1 MTHRIFTA
9 CLGTETN
16 SFSPIPTGLS
26 VFEAAMLVRGG
37 QHGATP
43 SLFAVPLVLWRERAQ
58 TLGWTVIE
66 SLAAFATP
74 AGNTTRALFEALRDE
89 ILADLKA
96 ALPVSAVMLNLHGA
110 MIADGYLDAE
120 GDLLQRVRAVVG
132 PDVPVLAELDL
143 HCHLTQLK
151 VASADALVIYKEY
164 PHVDVAERAAE
175 LFDLLQGLLAGRI
188 RPVMALV
195 DMALL
200 GIFPTTAEPM
210 AGIVAR
216 MKAMERRPGVLSVS
230 LAHGFPW
237 GDTPE
242 VGARALVVT
251 DGDVP
256 LAERLA
262 VELGDAVWAQREH
275 LSPPFMSIDQ
285 AIDRVLAHMPDGRPF
300 VLADTADNPG
310 IGAAGDSTFL
320 LHRLIERGVGG
331 FAMSPLWDPTATA
344 LAFDAGV
351 GARLVM
357 RLGGKLG
364 PASGAPMDAMVQ
376 VMSLVPAGQQ
386 PFGGTLAPLGRMAW
400 LRIGDVA
407 DDAAA
412 LDVVV
417 NDHRIQT
424 FHPDC
429 FSVAGIN
436 PARPR
441 ALVVK
446 STQHFHAGFAPIA
459 REIVYVS
466 APGTG
471 AMDMQALDYGNV
483 QRKLWPRV
491 LDPERFGPRSPVVHR
506 RLHLPLAPAAL
517 GCINDLL

>member
-1 MTHRIFTA
+1 MSHRLFTA

-37 QHGATP
+37 AHGAQP

-58 TLGWTVIE
+58 ALGWTVVE

-89 ILADLKA
+89 ILADLQA
-96 ALPVSAVMLNLHGA
+96 AMPVSAVLLNLHGA
-110 MIADGYLDAE
+110 MIADGYPDAE
-120 GDLLQRVRAVVG
+120 GDLLQRVRALVG

-175 LFDLLQGLLAGRI
+175 LFDLLLGMLARGAAHPL
-188 RPVMALV
+188 RPVMALADCV
-195 DMALL
+195 ML

-210 AGIVAR
+210 AGLVER
-216 MKAMERRPGVLSVS
+216 MQAMEREPGVLSVS

-242 VGARALVVT
+242 VGTRVLVVT
-251 DGDVP
+251 DGDLP
-256 LAERLA
+256 LAQRLA
-262 VELGDAVWAQREH
+262 LELGDAVWALREQ
-275 LSPPFMSIDQ
+275 LSPPFMTTDE
-285 AIDRVLAHMPDGRPF
+285 AIDRVLAHPPDGRPF

-320 LHRLIERGVGG
+320 LRRLVERGVGG
-331 FAMSPLWDPTATA
+331 FALSPLWDPIATG

-351 GARLVM
+351 GARLAM

-364 PASGAPMDAMVQ
+364 PASGAPLDVAVQ
-376 VMSLVPAGQQ
+376 VMSLIPAAHQ

-400 LRIGDVA
+400 VRVGGP
-407 DDAAA
+407 DDATA

-429 FSVAGIN
+429 FAVAGID
-436 PARPR
+436 PTRPR
-441 ALVVK
+441 ALVAK

-459 REIVYVS
+459 REILYVS
-466 APGTG
+466 APGSG
-471 AMDMQALDYGNV
+471 AMDMRALRFEQV
-483 QRKLWPRV
+483 LRPLWPQVAEPARGLV
-491 LDPERFGPRSPVVHR
+491 LTAPVR
-506 RLHLPLAPAAL
+506 AAL
-517 GCINDLL
+517 AARPNERPVGG

>member
-1 MTHRIFTA
+1 MTQRLFTA

-37 QHGATP
+37 THGAQP

-58 TLGWTVIE
+58 ALGWTVVE

-74 AGNTTRALFEALRDE
+74 AGNTTRVLFEALRDE
-89 ILADLKA
+89 ILADLHA

-110 MIADGYLDAE
+110 MIADGYPDAE
-120 GDLLQRVRAVVG
+120 GDLLQRVRALVG
-132 PDVPVLAELDL
+132 PGVPVLAELDL

-175 LFDLLQGLLAGRI
+175 LFDLLQALLAGPGAARP

-195 DMALL
+195 DCAML
-200 GIFPTTAEPM
+200 GIFPTTSEPM
-210 AGIVAR
+210 AGLVAR
-216 MKAMERRPGVLSVS
+216 MKAMERQPGVLSVS

-242 VGARALVVT
+242 VGTRALVVT
-251 DGDVP
+251 DGDLS
-256 LAERLA
+256 LAGRLA
-262 VELGDAVWAQREH
+262 TELGEAVWALREQ

-285 AIDRVLAHMPDGRPF
+285 AIDRVLAHPPDGRPF

-331 FAMSPLWDPTATA
+331 FALSPLWDPIATA

-351 GARLVM
+351 GARLTM

-364 PASGAPMDAMVQ
+364 PASGAPLDVAVQ
-376 VMSLVPAGQQ
+376 VMSLNPAGRQ

-400 LRIGDVA
+400 LRIGGP
-407 DDAAA
+407 DDATA

-429 FSVAGIN
+429 FAVAGIE
-436 PARPR
+436 PTRPR

-446 STQHFHAGFAPIA
+446 STQHFHVGFAPIA
-459 REIVYVS
+459 REILYVS
-466 APGTG
+466 APGSG
-471 AMDMQALDYGNV
+471 AMDMQALQFQNV
-483 QRKLWPRV
+483 ARPLWPRV
-491 LDPERFGPRSPVVHR
+491 ADPVRTCLSVDPGLARAVASP
-506 RLHLPLAPAAL
+506 
-517 GCINDLL
+517 

>member
-37 QHGATP
+37 RHGAQA
-43 SLFAVPLVLWRERAQ
+43 SLFGVPLVLWRERAQ
-58 TLGWTVIE
+58 ALGWTVVE

-89 ILADLKA
+89 ILADLEA
-96 ALPVSAVMLNLHGA
+96 AFPVSAVMLNLHGA
-110 MIADGYLDAE
+110 MIADGYPDAE
-120 GDLLQRVRAVVG
+120 GDLMQRVRALVG
-132 PDVPVLAELDL
+132 PEVPVVAELDL

-151 VASADALVIYKEY
+151 VASADLLVIYKEY

-175 LFDLLQGLLAGRI
+175 VFVLLQALLAGRI
-188 RPVMALV
+188 RPVMALH
-195 DMALL
+195 DCAML

-210 AGIVAR
+210 AGLVAR
-216 MKAMERRPGVLSVS
+216 MKAMEREPGVLSVS

-242 VGARALVVT
+242 VGARVLVVT
-251 DGDVP
+251 DGDRP

-262 VELGDAVWAQREH
+262 TELGEAVWTLRER
-275 LSPPFMSIDQ
+275 LSPPFMTIDE
-285 AIDRVLAHMPDGRPF
+285 AIDRVLAHLSVAAPDGRPF

-320 LHRLIERGVGG
+320 LRRLVERGVGG
-331 FAMSPLWDPTATA
+331 FALSPLWDPVATG

-351 GARLVM
+351 GARLAM
-357 RLGGKLG
+357 RLGDKLG
-364 PASGAPMDAMVQ
+364 PGSGAPLDVSVQ
-376 VMSLVPAGQQ
+376 VMSLTPAGQQ

-400 LRIGDVA
+400 LRIGGPG
-407 DDAAA
+407 DATA

-417 NDHRIQT
+417 NDHRMQS

-429 FSVAGIN
+429 FAVAGID
-436 PARPR
+436 PTRPR

-459 REIVYVS
+459 REILYVS

-471 AMDMQALDYGNV
+471 AMDMRALHFQHV
-483 QRKLWPRV
+483 QRPLWPRV
-491 LDPERFGPRSPVVHR
+491 AEPVR
-506 RLHLPLAPAAL
+506 
-517 GCINDLL
+517 GLLFVGQGGWAGR

>member
-1 MTHRIFTA
+1 MSHRLFTA

-37 QHGATP
+37 QHGAQP
-43 SLFAVPLVLWRERAQ
+43 SLFAVPLVLWRECALAQ
-58 TLGWTVIE
+58 GWTVVE

-89 ILADLKA
+89 ILADLQA

-110 MIADGYLDAE
+110 MIADGYPDAE
-120 GDLLQRVRAVVG
+120 GDLLQRVRALVG
-132 PDVPVLAELDL
+132 PDVPVVAELDL

-164 PHVDVAERAAE
+164 PHVDLADRAAE
-175 LFDLLQGLLAGRI
+175 LFDMLQALLAGRI
-188 RPVMALV
+188 RPAMALY
-195 DMALL
+195 DCAML

-210 AGIVAR
+210 AGLVAR
-216 MKAMERRPGVLSVS
+216 MKAMEREPGVLSVS

-242 VGARALVVT
+242 VGTRALVVT
-251 DGDVP
+251 DGDLP

-262 VELGDAVWAQREH
+262 TALGEAVWTLRER
-275 LSPPFMSIDQ
+275 LSPPFMTIDE
-285 AIDRVLAHMPDGRPF
+285 AIDRVLARAPNGRPF

-320 LHRLIERGVGG
+320 LRRLLERGVGG
-331 FAMSPLWDPTATA
+331 FALSPLWDPNATG

-357 RLGGKLG
+357 RIGGKLG
-364 PASGAPMDAMVQ
+364 PASGAPLDVTVQ
-376 VMSLVPAGQQ
+376 VMALNPAAQQ

-400 LRIGDVA
+400 LRFGGPGDET
-407 DDAAA
+407 A

-417 NDHRIQT
+417 NDHRIQS

-429 FSVAGIN
+429 FAAVGID
-436 PARPR
+436 PKKPR

-446 STQHFHAGFAPIA
+446 STQHFHAGFAPLA
-459 REIVYVS
+459 REILYVS

-471 AMDMQALDYGNV
+471 AMDMRALAYQHV
-483 QRKLWPRV
+483 QRALWPRV
-491 LDPERFGPRSPVVHR
+491 ANPARGLVLGEPE
-506 RLHLPLAPAAL
+506 PAAQR
-517 GCINDLL
+517 